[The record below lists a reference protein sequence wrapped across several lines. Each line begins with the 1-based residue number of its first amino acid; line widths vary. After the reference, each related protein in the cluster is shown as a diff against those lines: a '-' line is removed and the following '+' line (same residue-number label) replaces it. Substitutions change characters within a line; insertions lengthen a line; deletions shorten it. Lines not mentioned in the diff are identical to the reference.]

1 MNMWEVNA
9 PPATD
14 ALFFNAAR
22 RTTFLLVEGG
32 SDQRFWAARI
42 DRQRCQI
49 RDMKGR
55 DLALRE
61 LETVQRESKGGFVAV
76 LDADFDR
83 VDGTLAVKPNVAW
96 TDYHDLEVVLI
107 ASPALDRVL
116 VEVASSNKVAEI
128 EKAEGR
134 SVRDILLAEGLGLA
148 RLRFVSRQRN
158 LGLTFR
164 KPSEGSFRYLAYS
177 AFCDKATWKVDLAK
191 LVQEVLNFSNQPK
204 LKVPDLLDAMAG
216 VQSSDSL
223 QLCVGHDLVG
233 LLMVGL
239 RKNIGDRSLT
249 IEELEER
256 LRLALHKED
265 LERTQMYQQ
274 LREWE
279 QQNAPYRIFA

>member
-1 MNMWEVNA
+1 MWEVSA
-9 PPATD
+9 PPATES
-14 ALFFNAAR
+14 LFFNAAR
-22 RTTFLLVEGG
+22 PTTFLLVEGG

-42 DRQRCQI
+42 DHQRCEI

-55 DLALRE
+55 DHALRE
-61 LETVQRESKGGFVAV
+61 LEVVQRESKGGFVAV

-116 VEVASSNKVAEI
+116 VEVASSKKIADFERAER
-128 EKAEGR
+128 R
-134 SVRDILLAEGLGLA
+134 SVRDILLAEGLALA

-158 LGLTFR
+158 LGFTFR
-164 KPSEGSFRYLAYS
+164 KPSEGRFRYLAYS

-191 LVQEVLNFSNQPK
+191 LVQEVLNFSNQTK

-256 LRLALHKED
+256 LRLAFHKAD
-265 LERTQMYQQ
+265 LEQTQMYKQ

-279 QQNAPYRIFA
+279 RQNTPYRIFA